1 MTRKE
6 RYRQQ
11 LNELEGRRG
20 RLLRSGRYMEA
31 QNLHADI
38 QKIERMIREADEYEK
53 SLKPKPVKEV
63 LSQQQIDEMGL
74 IPLMIE
80 AHLVA
85 DFLVEIAD
93 MLVDICDK
101 HNIGG
106 VVLPQGFQELIRNAE
121 KFASSLTSISPEL
134 SDLVVNNET
143 FNASL
148 HKKYLKYI
156 EQRLKPKRKTK

>member
-1 MTRKE
+1 MTRKQ
-6 RYRQQ
+6 RYKEQ

-20 RLLRSGRYMEA
+20 RLLRSGKYMEA
-31 QNLHADI
+31 QKLHNEI
-38 QKIERMIREADEYEK
+38 QMVERMIQEADEYEE

-63 LSQQQIDEMGL
+63 LSQQQIDELGL

-85 DFLVEIAD
+85 DFLVEISD
-93 MLVDICDK
+93 MLVDICNK
-101 HNIGG
+101 HNLGG
-106 VVLPQGFQELIRNAE
+106 VVLPPGFRELIRQAE
-121 KFASSLTSISPEL
+121 KFSSSLTSINPQL
-134 SDLVVNNET
+134 CDLVVNNET

-156 EQRLKPKRKTK
+156 EQRLKPRK